1 MVKAIPRLDVSL
13 LIQRISGLVVTPEPN
28 AVVLDF
34 TTNLPTS
41 PIVEIFSL
49 VKGPSGELVFDGG
62 GAEVLAVGFNFL
74 PTPGST
80 QHHARLTRLQQRR
93 QCMYRITAGGGVLG
107 GLAVVTGE
115 FTTGRR
121 DATVT
126 VREILMF
133 TDGDSGLGGSGELSF
148 DYGVYDEDD
157 NRVAQR
163 EYSTSISAGDLRN
176 LPFGKAPA
184 MSWPFA
190 QDWLSMYVLGT
201 EYDQDVFEFGEDHDA
216 PSTLPSQTKAYEND
230 DEVAA
235 DAMQSFALPRTT
247 GEHRVGFQ
255 LDTGPRGIFFIT
267 TGWITVVVNN
277 PPPTRYLR
285 LGKVKSAPAAVM
297 ATRGSAAV
305 AGLPDGKKTLFAL
318 SPAGQVAV
326 NTAVRRWRAPDW
338 KVVST
343 GTADAAVVAL
353 LDEAEA
359 AIFTVTGESLRV
371 HRVRLD
377 GDGTE
382 AEAVPLAEGVQP
394 VLSLSDSQSGIAVVA
409 VLGSGGEAWLL
420 LAGAGEQ
427 PTPATDLGGSFSGP
441 LAVAWIDDSSFEV
454 AGVTTSGTVETA
466 RLDVA
471 TVRRSERVDAEW
483 TAIDGEGIVAVCTIT
498 EDEQPLLVA
507 LSADRRVLTRTR
519 TSAGWSDQ
527 WVDAGSFDEQVPL
540 DYPEDEAP
548 LPPDEQVRPEDLE
561 G

>member
-1 MVKAIPRLDVSL
+1 
-13 LIQRISGLVVTPEPN
+13 
-28 AVVLDF
+28 
-34 TTNLPTS
+34 
-41 PIVEIFSL
+41 
-49 VKGPSGELVFDGG
+49 
-62 GAEVLAVGFNFL
+62 
-74 PTPGST
+74 
-80 QHHARLTRLQQRR
+80 
-93 QCMYRITAGGGVLG
+93 
-107 GLAVVTGE
+107 
-115 FTTGRR
+115 
-121 DATVT
+121 
-126 VREILMF
+126 
-133 TDGDSGLGGSGELSF
+133 
-148 DYGVYDEDD
+148 
-157 NRVAQR
+157 
-163 EYSTSISAGDLRN
+163 
-176 LPFGKAPA
+176 
-184 MSWPFA
+184 
-190 QDWLSMYVLGT
+190 
-201 EYDQDVFEFGEDHDA
+201 
-216 PSTLPSQTKAYEND
+216 
-230 DEVAA
+230 
-235 DAMQSFALPRTT
+235 
-247 GEHRVGFQ
+247 
-255 LDTGPRGIFFIT
+255 
-267 TGWITVVVNN
+267 
-277 PPPTRYLR
+277 
-285 LGKVKSAPAAVM
+285 
-297 ATRGSAAV
+297 V

-353 LDEAEA
+353 LDEVEA

-420 LAGAGEQ
+420 LAGAGEP

-527 WVDAGSFDEQVPL
+527 WLDAGSFDEQVPL